1 MAIAVALLVSD
12 DPATTEQVSRALQD
26 LSILPDVC
34 HQMAESIRLLNCRKF
49 DAVVVDLQL
58 GRQSEDVLNEVR
70 LSPSNRTAVTFAIS
84 SSDAET
90 TSSLR
95 KRSSFIFERSLSAR
109 AVCGTLKSAYGL
121 ILRERR
127 RYFRHPIAVPV
138 TVLRQGMP
146 EVRCY
151 SSNIS
156 EGGMSISTL
165 IPLRIGEKIRAHFTL
180 PDHREP
186 FLTESTICWC
196 ATGQLGIRF
205 VSFSREPK
213 SELQDWL
220 SRKLE
225 ELMPEIVAEK
235 FQRRGPPS

>member
-1 MAIAVALLVSD
+1 MAIAIALLVSD
-12 DPATTEQVSRALQD
+12 DPATTEQVSHALQD
-26 LSILPDVC
+26 LSILPDIC
-34 HQMAESIRLLNCRKF
+34 HQMEESIHLLNSRKF
-49 DAVVVDLQL
+49 DAVIVDLQM
-58 GRQSEDVLNEVR
+58 GRQSGDVLAEVR

-109 AVCGTLKSAYGL
+109 SVCGTLKSAYGL

-127 RYFRHPIAVPV
+127 RYFRYPIAVPV

-146 EVRCY
+146 EVRCH
-151 SSNIS
+151 SLNVS

-165 IPLRIGEKIRAHFTL
+165 FPLSIGEKVRVHFTL
-180 PDHREP
+180 PDHRGP

-213 SELQDWL
+213 SELQEWL

-225 ELMPEIVAEK
+225 DLMPEIVAEK
-235 FQRRGPPS
+235 FRTTKRSP